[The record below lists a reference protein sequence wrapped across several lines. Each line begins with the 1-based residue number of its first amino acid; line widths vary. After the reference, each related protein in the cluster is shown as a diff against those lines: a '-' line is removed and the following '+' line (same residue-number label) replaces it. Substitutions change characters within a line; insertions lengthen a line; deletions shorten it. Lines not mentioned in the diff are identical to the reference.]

1 MAIICQ
7 TRIPKESSDATDKRV
22 LETIMQNN
30 IEPRDTTGFSF
41 RLDLLQLNLHLAES
55 ETTPEPQTRAH
66 ETALAQMLVLVGQS

>member
-1 MAIICQ
+1 
-7 TRIPKESSDATDKRV
+7 
-22 LETIMQNN
+22 MQNN